1 MGKGS
6 VFNRAEKYTASQSS
20 EMESSLVTSAYTYN
34 ESVEVR
40 PYVNGYVGAR
50 FVFDQRLEPR
60 KKYQREDEASSNLHE
75 ADKYGLETSGSDSVV
90 HFGLFPR
97 YRR

>member
-1 MGKGS
+1 
-6 VFNRAEKYTASQSS
+6 
-20 EMESSLVTSAYTYN
+20 MESSLATPAYTYN

-40 PYVNGYVGAR
+40 PYVNGFVGAR

-60 KKYQREDEASSNLHE
+60 RYRREDDAPSNLHE
-75 ADKYGLETSGSDSVV
+75 ADKHGIECSECNSVG

-97 YRR
+97 YQ